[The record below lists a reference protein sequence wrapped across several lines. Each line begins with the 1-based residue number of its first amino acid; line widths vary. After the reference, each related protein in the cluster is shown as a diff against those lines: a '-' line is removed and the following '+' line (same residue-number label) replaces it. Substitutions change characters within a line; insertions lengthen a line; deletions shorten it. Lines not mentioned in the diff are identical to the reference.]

1 MFIVFLP
8 HDDGTSIQLFPFRRL
23 CSVAAQRVVSMKK
36 IHLLVLKS
44 FVRPFLVTF
53 SIVMFVLLM
62 LFLFKYIDDLIGK
75 GFAWYIILELMMYAS
90 ATNVQ
95 MALPL
100 SVLLSCIMTYGSLGE
115 NYELVAIKAAGISLR
130 RAMYPMVA
138 VISLLAIS
146 AFLFSD
152 YMLPKANLK
161 YYALLYDVRQQKSAN
176 FLPEGVFSNSFPGFS
191 IRVKRKDADGQTL
204 HDVMIY
210 SRKPA
215 DNNADVLIAK
225 EGKMYRTP
233 SGNFL
238 VIKLKD
244 GVKYAEAAGDAS
256 YNVRE
261 RLTRYR
267 FKETEQRLDM
277 SALKMTHTDESEFKS
292 ATQMMSLN
300 QLSDNIALIKRQ
312 IDSGITV
319 NYKAVSSY
327 LKYYSVPI
335 RKNTTEKYAPSDGSE
350 FAKADVHLKISQLT
364 NGASEARSVQ
374 ELLKRR
380 TDLDKDLM
388 QNEQR
393 ARLEYQKKFTLSA
406 ACIALFLIGAPLGA
420 IIRKGGLGLPVVVS
434 VIFFLFYYII
444 STIGEKYVK
453 DGDLSPVTGAW
464 IAIVVIT
471 PVGLFLS
478 YKAATDSQIF
488 DMEVYKRFFNRI
500 FKRGGEKA
508 QS

>member
-1 MFIVFLP
+1 
-8 HDDGTSIQLFPFRRL
+8 
-23 CSVAAQRVVSMKK
+23 MKK

-44 FVRPFLVTF
+44 FIRPFLVTF
-53 SIVMFVLLM
+53 AIVMFVLLM

-75 GFAWYIILELMMYAS
+75 GFEWYIIVELMMYAS

-130 RAMYPMVA
+130 RAMYPMVV
-138 VISLLAIS
+138 VISLLSIA
-146 AFLFSD
+146 AFVFSD

-161 YYALLYDVRQQKSAN
+161 YYSLLYDARQQKSAN
-176 FLPEGVFSNSFPGFS
+176 FLPEGVFSNSFTGYS

-210 SRKPA
+210 SSKPG

-244 GVKYAEAAGDAS
+244 GIKYSESAGDAS

-267 FKETEQRLDM
+267 FKETEQRLDISGM
-277 SALKMTHTDESEFKS
+277 KLHRTDESEFKS
-292 ATQMMSLN
+292 AYQMMNLM
-300 QLSDNIALIKRQ
+300 QLKDNAELTQRQ
-312 IDSGITV
+312 IDSGTQV
-319 NYKAVSSY
+319 NYKLVSSY

-335 RKNTTEKYAPSDGSE
+335 KKNPSEKYLPSDGKE
-350 FAKADVHLKISQLT
+350 FARADIHMKISQLT
-364 NGASEARSVQ
+364 NAASEARSVQ
-374 ELLKRR
+374 DMIKNRADR
-380 TDLDKDLM
+380 DKDLQ
-388 QNEQR
+388 QNLQR

-453 DGDLSPVTGAW
+453 DGDLSPVIGSW

-471 PVGLFLS
+471 PIGLFLS
-478 YKAATDSQIF
+478 YKAATDSQLF

-500 FKRGGEKA
+500 LTRKGEEV
-508 QS
+508 QSK